1 MTNIAMTLRLAG
13 ALEKVL
19 VPLAN
24 PVGLGGAANSV
35 GTFNTAA
42 IAGHNNNDRG
52 FKRAANSVGT
62 LNTAAIEGHNNS
74 DRILTLVAQIQALG
88 YNTKTA

>member
-13 ALEKVL
+13 AFEKVL

-42 IAGHNNNDRG
+42 IAGHNNNNRG
-52 FKRAANSVGT
+52 FRRAANSVGT